1 MFGIRR
7 RIMCSVKSWTEAE
20 QSPKAVRA
28 WPVHIRARGRGR
40 RRLRSP
46 GQRRGKK
53 SETEAGSSWRALP
66 TVAGTWILCRC
77 GGSRVQAGFSR
88 GKVPSDLGSQKAALA
103 SPWIWTVEGRVAW
116 KGLARQLPWSSRG
129 S

>member
-1 MFGIRR
+1 MFGIRH

-53 SETEAGSSWRALP
+53 SETEAGSELEGFTHGGRDLDSLQMRWV
-66 TVAGTWILCRC
+66 TSAG
-77 GGSRVQAGFSR
+77 
-88 GKVPSDLGSQKAALA
+88 
-103 SPWIWTVEGRVAW
+103 
-116 KGLARQLPWSSRG
+116 GLQQR
-129 S
+129 